1 MVWRRYRSATLRC
14 EDAREAISA
23 RLDGE
28 HPQLSDRTVESH
40 LSVCDSC
47 REYEA
52 LAPSLSRLSLRASK
66 SPPPALTPLLTSLL
80 SRQAPN
86 VGAPFERPLNSRRSI
101 LSKGSGPPKRAG
113 VHRVHVARWAAGLI
127 PAIAAAVVLPLGA
140 SAHTRVVP
148 TRNPTP
154 CTARLHP
161 GVDHAGSRSSHP
173 SHPHTSG

>member
-1 MVWRRYRSATLRC
+1 MGWGRYKSATLRC

-28 HPQLSDRTVESH
+28 RPQLSDKTIESH
-40 LSVCDSC
+40 LSRCDSC

-80 SRQAPN
+80 SRQAPRAE
-86 VGAPFERPLNSRRSI
+86 APFERTLHSRRPS
-101 LSKGSGPPKRAG
+101 LSKGAGLPKRAG
-113 VHRVHVARWAAGLI
+113 ANRVHFARWAAGLI

-140 SAHTRVVP
+140 SAHAHVVP

-154 CTARLHP
+154 CTARLHR
-161 GVDHAGSRSSHP
+161 GVHHGGSRSGHP
-173 SHPHTSG
+173 SHSHVPR